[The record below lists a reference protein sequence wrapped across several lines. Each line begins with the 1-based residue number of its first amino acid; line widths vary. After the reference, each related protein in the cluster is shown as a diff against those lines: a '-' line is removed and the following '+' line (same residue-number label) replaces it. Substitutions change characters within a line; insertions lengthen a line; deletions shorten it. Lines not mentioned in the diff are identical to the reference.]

1 MIKVICF
8 DLGKVIV
15 DFDYGA
21 VIQEILK
28 WTPVPASEVTG
39 FLSSNSL
46 INDYETGR
54 ISTADFYQRV
64 CRGLELDVP
73 LDTFKSL
80 WVSMFLP
87 VPLIAEPFLKTLKER
102 YRLILLSNTNEIH
115 FGFLEER
122 FRILGHIEDRVLS
135 YQVGCMKPEPRIYH
149 IAVAKSGARPEEI
162 LFTDDREE
170 NIEAARQLGIQAIRF
185 QSEQQLR
192 REMDLLGL
200 AI

>member
-15 DFDYGA
+15 DFDYGE
-21 VIQEILK
+21 VIQELLK
-28 WTPVPASEVTG
+28 RTPVPASEVTG
-39 FLSSNSL
+39 FLSSNIL

-54 ISTADFYQRV
+54 ISTAEFYQRV
-64 CRGLELDVP
+64 CRRLELDLP
-73 LDTFKSL
+73 LDTFRSL

-87 VPLIAEPFLKTLKER
+87 DPLISEPFLKTLKEH

-122 FRILGHIEDRVLS
+122 YRILNHIEERVLS
-135 YQVGCMKPEPRIYH
+135 YQVGCMKPESKIYH
-149 IAVAKSGARPEEI
+149 IAVTKAGVRPEEI

-170 NIEAARQLGIQAIRF
+170 NIAAARRLGIQAIRF
-185 QSEQQLR
+185 ESEQQLR
-192 REMDLLGL
+192 HEMKLLGL
-200 AI
+200 AT